1 MKLSISHQE
10 HYSRSELLLRS
21 IFGLIYIVLPHTFIL
36 FFLGIW
42 GSILSVIA
50 FWVILFTGRY
60 PESMFEYQVQLL
72 RWQFRLNARIYN
84 LSDDYP
90 AFGLTATDEHTSLEV
105 TCPERTSR
113 GLTLLRLFF
122 GIFYVVLPH
131 FFILFFRNLWG
142 VILSF
147 LAFWVVLFTGK
158 FPVNWHT
165 FLVENLRW
173 QYRVSL
179 YMNNMTDEYPPFHG
193 RG

>member
-72 RWQFRLNARIYN
+72 RWQLRLNARIYN

-105 TCPERTSR
+105 TYPERTSR

-158 FPVNWHT
+158 FPVSWHT

>member
-21 IFGLIYIVLPHTFIL
+21 IFGMIYIVLPHTFIL

-72 RWQFRLNARIYN
+72 RWQSRLNARIYN

-105 TCPERTSR
+105 TYPERTSR

-131 FFILFFRNLWG
+131 FFILFFRNLWW

>member
-10 HYSRSELLLRS
+10 HYSRCELLLRS

-72 RWQFRLNARIYN
+72 RWQLRLNARIYN
-84 LSDDYP
+84 LSDDSP
-90 AFGLTATDEHTSLEV
+90 AFGLTATDKHTSLEV
-105 TCPERTSR
+105 PYPERTSR

-131 FFILFFRNLWG
+131 FFILFF
-142 VILSF
+142 
-147 LAFWVVLFTGK
+147 
-158 FPVNWHT
+158 
-165 FLVENLRW
+165 
-173 QYRVSL
+173 
-179 YMNNMTDEYPPFHG
+179 
-193 RG
+193 